1 MRFIIAI
8 SITLLV
14 TSGATARA
22 VPADA
27 AADPC
32 SLPLEQH
39 PNEADFM
46 AFLDRLDAVVQRFV
60 NGDADKFKD
69 AWAHADDVTVAGG
82 FGGEI
87 VQGWDVLSPRLSGVA
102 SAYTETF
109 FSTRRIAARATGDL
123 GYVIQHEYFRREEA
137 GEPYRQYRVTML
149 FRREAGEWK
158 LFHRHADAQMEFRV
172 PD

>member
-8 SITLLV
+8 SITLLL
-14 TSGATARA
+14 TSGATAQA

-39 PNEADFM
+39 PDEADFM

-60 NGDADKFKD
+60 NGDADEFKD
-69 AWAHADDVTVAGG
+69 AWAHADDVT
-82 FGGEI
+82 
-87 VQGWDVLSPRLSGVA
+87 
-102 SAYTETF
+102 
-109 FSTRRIAARATGDL
+109 GDF
-123 GYVIQHEYFRREEA
+123 GYVIQHEYVRREEA

-158 LFHRHADAQMEFRV
+158 LFHRHADAQMEFHV